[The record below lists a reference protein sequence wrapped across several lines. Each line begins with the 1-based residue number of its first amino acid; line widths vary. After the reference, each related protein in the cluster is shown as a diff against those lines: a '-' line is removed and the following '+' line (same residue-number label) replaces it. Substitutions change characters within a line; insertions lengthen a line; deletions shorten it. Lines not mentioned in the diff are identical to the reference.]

1 MEKVK
6 YIIIAGTVLLATI
19 AAFII
24 FSHSEEA
31 KVKKQFKYLAQKM
44 KKAPGEIT
52 LTSAAKANKLR
63 DLFTE
68 TCSIH
73 APAYSFSKDISSQD
87 LPVLVMATR
96 SPYKIISLKF
106 HDFVIDFPE
115 RDLADVNL
123 TAHMTGKRK
132 TGEYSDGIHELKC
145 KLRKIKDTW
154 LLKEI
159 EMVEVLK
166 K

>member
-1 MEKVK
+1 MEKIK

-19 AAFII
+19 AAFNI

-44 KKAPGEIT
+44 KKTPGEIT
-52 LTSAAKANKLR
+52 LTSAAKANRIR

-87 LPVLVMATR
+87 LPVLVMASR
-96 SPYKIISLKF
+96 LPYKKISLKF

-115 RDLADVNL
+115 RDLAVVNL

-132 TGEYSDGIHELKC
+132 TGEFSDGIHELKC
-145 KLRKIKDTW
+145 KLKKIEDTW